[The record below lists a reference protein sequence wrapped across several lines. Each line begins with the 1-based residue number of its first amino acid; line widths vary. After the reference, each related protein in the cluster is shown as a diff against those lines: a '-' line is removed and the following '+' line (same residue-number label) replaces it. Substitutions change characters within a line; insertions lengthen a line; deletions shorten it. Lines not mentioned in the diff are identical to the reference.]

1 MGAQPRLSI
10 QGATDEILRR
20 GQAGPTGATYGQRH
34 APPPTDLDEL
44 RRQQHAFKQARE
56 ELEGRNW
63 WMAVP
68 ALAPAAA
75 VLGLEGA
82 AAIAARFAAAGA
94 AGSQGPLVLLEREPW
109 FRNLRPPAEPP
120 KGPPKG
126 AIREK
131 ARRVF
136 ARANDVGASE
146 LNAHVHHSDPLE
158 WAHIKPGADPNRLA
172 NLWAL
177 SPEEHAIATREWAS
191 RELSRAVLLLRPN

>member
-20 GQAGPTGATYGQRH
+20 GQAGPTGATYGQLH

-82 AAIAARFAAAGA
+82 AAIAARFAPGIPSA
-94 AGSQGPLVLLEREPW
+94 PLALRGREPMA
-109 FRNLRPPAEPP
+109 FGRGGQE
-120 KGPPKG
+120 G
-126 AIREK
+126 A
-131 ARRVF
+131 
-136 ARANDVGASE
+136 
-146 LNAHVHHSDPLE
+146 
-158 WAHIKPGADPNRLA
+158 PGS
-172 NLWAL
+172 
-177 SPEEHAIATREWAS
+177 SPESLGSVERS
-191 RELSRAVLLLRPN
+191 